1 VPDRGVEIESSTNRD
16 GLLPIRFGL
25 NEWLGALG
33 DLGTFVPLFLSLVAL
48 NGLPPARTLLLVGL
62 VYIGTALFFRLPVPV
77 QPLKAMAAI
86 AMAGGLGMPM
96 IAAAGLWIGVI
107 LFLLAVT
114 GKIDWLSRYFTRPV
128 VKGIQLGVGLILL
141 RTSLNLLTTA
151 SYPGNSGTM
160 GGTSAFPEASS
171 FLPALWLMVIPQLS
185 VTLGNAVYA
194 VSDVAKDYFGKRAD
208 RMSHRNL
215 AISLGLSNLAIGSLG
230 GLPVC
235 HGSGGLT
242 AHYRF
247 GARTGGATIIMGA
260 IYILLGIVFVFSGD
274 LFLAHI
280 PPQLLGAMLLYIG
293 ICQAL
298 LIRGLEE
305 RLWIALGMAGIG
317 FLTRNLAYG
326 LLFGLVMEHA
336 VLRILQFRR

>member
-1 VPDRGVEIESSTNRD
+1 MPDRGIEIESTAD
-16 GLLPIRFGL
+16 KKDLLPVRLGL

-33 DLGTFVPLFLSLVAL
+33 DLGTFVPIFLSLVAL
-48 NGLPPARTLLLVGL
+48 NGLPPARTLFLVGI

-86 AMAGGLGMPM
+86 AIAGGLGMPM
-96 IAAAGLWIGVI
+96 IAAAGLWMGIV

-114 GKIDWLSRYFTRPV
+114 GKIDWLARYFTRPV

-141 RTSLNLLTTA
+141 RTSLNLMTTT
-151 SYPGNSGTM
+151 SYPANPGTT
-160 GGTSAFPEASS
+160 GGISSFPEASLL
-171 FLPALWLMVIPQLS
+171 LPALWILVLPQLPL
-185 VTLGNAVYA
+185 TLGNAIFA
-194 VSDVAKDYFGKRAD
+194 VSDVARDYFGRRAV
-208 RMSHRNL
+208 RASHRNL

-247 GARTGGATIIMGA
+247 GARTGGATMIMGT
-260 IYILLGIVFVFSGD
+260 IYILLGVVFIFTGS
-274 LFLAHI
+274 LFLRHV
-280 PPQLLGAMLLYIG
+280 PPWLLGLMLLYVG
-293 ICQAL
+293 VCHAL
-298 LIRGLEE
+298 LIRGLKE
-305 RLWIALGMAGIG
+305 RLWIAIGMALVG
-317 FLTRNLAYG
+317 FLTSNLAYA

-336 VLRILQFRR
+336 APSLFRFKR